1 MRYFIIVCFCA
12 LAYSSGAQD
21 CPDTC
26 EIFVPNAV
34 TPDCDGIDCEFLYV
48 SSNCSFQEFHLMI
61 FNRWG
66 VLVFETEDP
75 ENEFDASTVNDGTYL
90 WRVDLVFCND
100 QKLQKEGTFMVIK

>member
-1 MRYFIIVCFCA
+1 
-12 LAYSSGAQD
+12 
-21 CPDTC
+21 
-26 EIFVPNAV
+26 
-34 TPDCDGIDCEFLYV
+34 
-48 SSNCSFQEFHLMI
+48 MI